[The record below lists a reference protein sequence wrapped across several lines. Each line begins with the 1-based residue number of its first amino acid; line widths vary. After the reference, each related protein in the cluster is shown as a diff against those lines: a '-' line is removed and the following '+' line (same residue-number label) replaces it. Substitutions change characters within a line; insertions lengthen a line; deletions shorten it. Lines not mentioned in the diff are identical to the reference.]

1 MKKPILSN
9 EKKTIQQKAA
19 EFSLGAER
27 LIAEFRERNWTPE
40 EITKEL
46 EALASGEPAWRG
58 ELLYL
63 LANANGIPTT
73 DLYRVCEVGPATVM
87 ARRRKD
93 PVLDQ
98 AIVNYLGAF
107 FEDEAQMPLRDIKAG
122 VLTAGLEA
130 HAHGWKPNEG
140 RSLSDEDLQR
150 IIRAI
155 VDSVRLRVGD
165 PQILKLIGEDIQA
178 TLRRHQG
185 V

>member
-19 EFSLGAER
+19 DGSLAAER
-27 LIAEFRERNWTPE
+27 LIAEFRERDWSPE
-40 EITKEL
+40 EITEQ
-46 EALASGEPAWRG
+46 LASLAEGEPAWRG

-63 LANANGIPTT
+63 LAHANGVPTT

-87 ARRRKD
+87 QRRRKD

-98 AIVNYLGAF
+98 AVVDYLGAF
-107 FEDEAQMPLRDIKAG
+107 FEDEAQLPIRDIKAG

-165 PQILKLIGEDIQA
+165 PAILKLIGEDIQA

-185 V
+185 S